1 MPLFSSKFFPKKP
14 SPRKTGLPV
23 TDKELGPEKA
33 SQKVGL
39 EIAWI
44 KLKLGDQESVFD
56 NGEWVPGN
64 NMRNN
69 NVEPLSCTATDLIMI
84 VIKEKG

>member
-1 MPLFSSKFFPKKP
+1 MFSSKFFPKKP
-14 SPRKTGLPV
+14 SPRKTELSV
-23 TDKELGPEKA
+23 TDKELGLEKA
-33 SQKVGL
+33 SQEVGL
-39 EIAWI
+39 EIGLI

-69 NVEPLSCTATDLIMI
+69 TVLNLPAVLQQC
-84 VIKEKG
+84 

>member
-1 MPLFSSKFFPKKP
+1 MCGMPLFSSKFFPKKP
-14 SPRKTGLPV
+14 SARKTELSV
-23 TDKELGPEKA
+23 IEKELGPEKA
-33 SQKVGL
+33 SQEVGL
-39 EIAWI
+39 EIGPI

-69 NVEPLSCTATDLIMI
+69 TVLSL
-84 VIKEKG
+84 

>member
-1 MPLFSSKFFPKKP
+1 MPLFSSKFFSKEP
-14 SPRKTGLPV
+14 SPRKTELSV
-23 TDKELGPEKA
+23 IDKELGPEE
-33 SQKVGL
+33 VGL
-39 EIAWI
+39 EIGPI

-69 NVEPLSCTATDLIMI
+69 TVLNL
-84 VIKEKG
+84 

>member
-1 MPLFSSKFFPKKP
+1 MPLFSSKYFPKKP
-14 SPRKTGLPV
+14 SPRKTQLSV
-23 TDKELGPEKA
+23 IVKELGPEKA
-33 SQKVGL
+33 SQEVGL
-39 EIAWI
+39 ETGPI

-69 NVEPLSCTATDLIMI
+69 TVLNL
-84 VIKEKG
+84 

>member
-14 SPRKTGLPV
+14 SLSKTELSV

-33 SQKVGL
+33 SQEVGL

-44 KLKLGDQESVFD
+44 KLKLGDQE
-56 NGEWVPGN
+56 
-64 NMRNN
+64 
-69 NVEPLSCTATDLIMI
+69 
-84 VIKEKG
+84 

>member
-1 MPLFSSKFFPKKP
+1 MPLFSSKFFPKIP
-14 SPRKTGLPV
+14 LPRKTELSV
-23 TDKELGPEKA
+23 TDKELGLETA
-33 SQKVGL
+33 SQEVGL
-39 EIAWI
+39 EIGLI

-69 NVEPLSCTATDLIMI
+69 TVLNLSAVLQQC
-84 VIKEKG
+84 